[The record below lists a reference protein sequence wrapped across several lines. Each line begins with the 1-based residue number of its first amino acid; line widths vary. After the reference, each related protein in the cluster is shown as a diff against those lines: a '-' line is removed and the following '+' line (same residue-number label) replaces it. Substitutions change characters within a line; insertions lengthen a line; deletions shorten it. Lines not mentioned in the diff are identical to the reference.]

1 MNADEL
7 RFVEHNE
14 ENHFYFR
21 TKRKILQY
29 MYDKHIAGEI
39 DGPQILD
46 LSCSTATDMKL
57 FDNVTGMDIDFQSL
71 VIAKR
76 INMPLVNGDANRLP
90 FRDNSF
96 DIILAVDLISVEGI
110 DEKSVLSEI
119 ERVLRPGGYLYINV
133 PAMKKLYS
141 RHDRTVGNRKRYD
154 RKEIKSLFASKK
166 WNMIECSYWSF
177 FVLPLV
183 FIRRK
188 LISPVI
194 GRDYRSD
201 LVEIPFV
208 LNTVLKAVYSAE
220 LNLFKISLLPAGI
233 SLFALLK
240 YNEE

>member
-7 RFVEHNE
+7 RFIEHNE
-14 ENHFYFR
+14 EIHFYFR

-29 MYDKHIAGEI
+29 IYDKYIADDINE
-39 DGPQILD
+39 PQILD

-57 FDNVTGMDIDFQSL
+57 FDNVIGMDIDFQSL
-71 VIAKR
+71 IIAKK
-76 INMPLVNGDANRLP
+76 INMPLVNGDANILP
-90 FRDNSF
+90 FCDNSF
-96 DIILAVDLISVEGI
+96 DIILAVDLISVKGI
-110 DEKSVLSEI
+110 DEKSVLNEI

-141 RHDRTVGNRKRYD
+141 MHDKTVGNRKRYG
-154 RKEIKSLFASKK
+154 RKEIKDMFGSERWDIIKY
-166 WNMIECSYWSF
+166 SYWSF

-188 LISPVI
+188 LISIII
-194 GRDYRSD
+194 GRDYQSD
-201 LVEIPFV
+201 LVEISFV
-208 LNTVLKAVYSAE
+208 LNKMLELIYSAE
-220 LNLFKISLLPAGI
+220 LPLFKRSLLPAGI